1 MFSQASVIL
10 SGGGGRVGG
19 RVSLVVDLMVVGP
32 MFLLGR
38 GGYPGVGY
46 PGEVRYTP
54 LEPHKWVVRILLECF
69 LVIGGGTVISE
80 RISSVNPGGE
90 PFCVIVLACFYC
102 RL

>member
-38 GGYPGVGY
+38 GGIRG
-46 PGEVRYTP
+46 
-54 LEPHKWVVRILLECF
+54 
-69 LVIGGGTVISE
+69 
-80 RISSVNPGGE
+80 
-90 PFCVIVLACFYC
+90 
-102 RL
+102 